1 MGEVYTTRM
10 VRAAS
15 SMIDETVHDPNMK
28 HLDPE
33 SGALCGRAAVETTRV
48 DRARRH
54 GLRRALCSLVLGLAL
69 VGMPGPGQRAA
80 QAIGDKTSVEI
91 RTILY
96 AGGNPTPRPNAARR
110 LAWEVRQR
118 TSVETRLESSQIRL
132 TDPHVY
138 DTPLLYFSGD
148 RAFPPLSEAE
158 VQGLRRFV
166 DYGGFVI
173 IDDASNTDDGGFDSS
188 VRRTLTRA
196 FGAQALAR
204 VDDKHVVYRSFYLV
218 SRPVGR
224 VEGPAYLEGIERAGR
239 LAVVYSRHDLGGA
252 YERDNL
258 GNYAHAVVPGS
269 ERQRELAFRLGV
281 NLILYALCL
290 DYKDDQVHAPF
301 IMRRWAGRP

>member
-1 MGEVYTTRM
+1 MPRTDLY
-10 VRAAS
+10 
-15 SMIDETVHDPNMK
+15 I
-28 HLDPE
+28 
-33 SGALCGRAAVETTRV
+33 GAQPGRFFWGYAK
-48 DRARRH
+48 
-54 GLRRALCSLVLGLAL
+54 RALPLVAWLVLGQSVVL
-69 VGMPGPGQRAA
+69 
-80 QAIGDKTSVEI
+80 AIGDQTAVEI
-91 RTILY
+91 RTVLY
-96 AGGNPTPRPNAARR
+96 TGGNPTPRPNAARR

-118 TSVETRLESSQIRL
+118 TSVDTRLESTQIRL
-132 TDPHVY
+132 SDPRVF

-158 VQGLRRFV
+158 VQSLRRFV

-173 IDDASNTDDGGFDSS
+173 IDDASSLDDEGFDGS
-188 VRRTLTRA
+188 VRRTLARA
-196 FGAQALAR
+196 FGARALAR

-224 VEGPAYLEGIERAGR
+224 VEGRAYLEGIERAGR

-258 GNYAHAVVPGS
+258 GHYAHAVVPGA

>member
-1 MGEVYTTRM
+1 MKRSV
-10 VRAAS
+10 
-15 SMIDETVHDPNMK
+15 DLNMK
-28 HLDPE
+28 HSDPVARE
-33 SGALCGRAAVETTRV
+33 PVGARRPAIPMLARWRAA
-48 DRARRH
+48 
-54 GLRRALCSLVLGLAL
+54 LLSVLLAYPL
-69 VGMPGPGQRAA
+69 LFGVPGAH
-80 QAIGDKTSVEI
+80 AIGDKTAIELRSVAY
-91 RTILY
+91 T
-96 AGGNPTPRPNAARR
+96 GGNPTPRPNAARR

-132 TDPHVY
+132 SDPRVY

-158 VQGLRRFV
+158 VLGLRRYV

-173 IDDASNTDDGGFDSS
+173 IDDASSSSDDDGFDGAI
-188 VRRTLTRA
+188 RRTLSRA

-204 VDDKHVVYRSFYLV
+204 VDEKHVVYRSFYLV

-252 YERDNL
+252 FERDNL
-258 GNYAHAVVPGS
+258 GNYTHAVVPGS

-281 NLILYALCL
+281 NLVLYALCL

-301 IMRRWAGRP
+301 IMRRWMGRP

>member
-1 MGEVYTTRM
+1 MELSDPDTCAQQRQRTTPARLRM
-10 VRAAS
+10 RLIAW
-15 SMIDETVHDPNMK
+15 
-28 HLDPE
+28 LF
-33 SGALCGRAAVETTRV
+33 ALC
-48 DRARRH
+48 
-54 GLRRALCSLVLGLAL
+54 L
-69 VGMPGPGQRAA
+69 PGQPVAR
-80 QAIGDKTSVEI
+80 AIGDATTVEI
-91 RTILY
+91 RSVAY

-118 TSVETRLESSQIRL
+118 TSVETRLESSQVRL
-132 TDPHVY
+132 SDPRVF
-138 DTPLLYFSGD
+138 DTPLLYLSGD

-158 VQGLRRFV
+158 IQGLRRFV

-173 IDDASNTDDGGFDSS
+173 IDDASAADDSGFDGS
-188 VRRTLTRA
+188 VRRMLTRA
-196 FGAQALAR
+196 FGPQALAR

-218 SRPVGR
+218 ARPVGR

-269 ERQRELAFRLGV
+269 ERQREMAFRLGV